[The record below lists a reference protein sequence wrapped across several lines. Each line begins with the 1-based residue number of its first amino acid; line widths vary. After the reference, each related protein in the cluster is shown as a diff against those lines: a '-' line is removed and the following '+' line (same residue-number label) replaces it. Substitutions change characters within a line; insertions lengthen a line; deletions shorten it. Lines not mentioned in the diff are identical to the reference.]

1 MRFCNRN
8 TLQEAMGSVTSVSSV
23 KTARNTN
30 EEEQRTEENGNKIY
44 IYFFLF
50 KNVKAF
56 DRKLI

>member
-1 MRFCNRN
+1 
-8 TLQEAMGSVTSVSSV
+8 MGSVTPVSSV

-44 IYFFLF
+44 FFLF

>member
-8 TLQEAMGSVTSVSSV
+8 TLQEAMGSVTPVSSV

-44 IYFFLF
+44 IFFSF
-50 KNVKAF
+50 
-56 DRKLI
+56 

>member
-1 MRFCNRN
+1 
-8 TLQEAMGSVTSVSSV
+8 MGSVTPV

>member
-1 MRFCNRN
+1 
-8 TLQEAMGSVTSVSSV
+8 MGSVTPVSSV

-44 IYFFLF
+44 FFFLF

>member
-8 TLQEAMGSVTSVSSV
+8 TLQEAMGSVTPVSSV

-30 EEEQRTEENGNKIY
+30 EEEQRTEENGNKIFF
-44 IYFFLF
+44 FFLF